1 MNGVLDE
8 LEREET
14 LEPVASARTLWAPEP
29 GVAHLNHGS
38 FGLASVPVLQ
48 ELRRLEDSLTSN
60 PMRFFDREY
69 ESLWFAARQATAQ
82 FVGSEA
88 QDLVLVE
95 NATYAMNVV
104 ADSLDLPP
112 GSVVMLSDHEYG
124 AVRRIFERQARE
136 RGWDLATFQIPLP
149 LESVEQFAD
158 ALFAQLPDNCRAVVL
173 SHITS
178 ATAIRLPLEAVRE
191 ELKRRNVLLIV
202 DGPHAPA
209 QISLDLSTLKPD
221 YYAASC
227 HKWLSAPLGTGFL
240 YVDRAHQDSIRA
252 PLLSWGRLLPAVP
265 ERWDEEFVWS
275 GTRNLVPDLCLPRA
289 IDLMSFLDLAAFRD
303 RTRSLAGAI
312 REILIGRWGQPPISP
327 WTDDWQL
334 SMSLAPLPA
343 GRDYPTLKRT
353 LAERYGVEAPVV
365 HFAGRW
371 YLRVSCHWYTTVAD
385 LRKLLTALD
394 DLGL

>member
-1 MNGVLDE
+1 
-8 LEREET
+8 
-14 LEPVASARTLWAPEP
+14 
-29 GVAHLNHGS
+29 
-38 FGLASVPVLQ
+38 
-48 ELRRLEDSLTSN
+48 
-60 PMRFFDREY
+60 MRFFDREY
-69 ESLWFAARQATAQ
+69 EALWFSSREATAG
-82 FVGSEA
+82 FIGCEA
-88 QDLVLVE
+88 QDLALVE

-104 ADSLDLPP
+104 ADSLVLPA
-112 GSVVMLSDHEYG
+112 GSVIVLSDHEYG

-136 RGWDLATFQIPLP
+136 REWILATFQIPLP
-149 LESVEQFAD
+149 LENAEQFAES
-158 ALFAQLPDNCRAVVL
+158 LFAQLPDDCRAVVL

-178 ATAIRLPLEAVRE
+178 ATAIRLPLESVRD
-191 ELKRRNVLLIV
+191 ELRRRDVLLIV

-209 QISLDLSTLKPD
+209 QIPLDLSALQPD

-240 YVDRAHQDSIRA
+240 YVDRTHQRSIRA

-289 IDLMSFLDLAAFRD
+289 IGLMSDLGLEAFRE

-312 REILIGRWGQPPISP
+312 REILIRRWGEPPISP
-327 WTDDWQL
+327 WTHDWQL
-334 SMSLAPLPA
+334 SMSLAPLPS
-343 GRDYPTLKRT
+343 GGDYPTLKRT
-353 LAERYGVEAPVV
+353 LAERYAVEAPVV
-365 HFAGRW
+365 AFAGRW

-385 LRKLLTALD
+385 LRKLLAALD